1 MAAER
6 RVERAQALID
16 FHDALIAARG
26 MFDVVREI
34 DSFSSELFPVED
46 EKYWRKG

>member
-6 RVERAQALID
+6 RVERARALID
-16 FHDALIAARG
+16 FHDALIAARTL
-26 MFDVVREI
+26 FDVLGEI
-34 DSFSSELFPVED
+34 ESLSAALFPVED